1 MRAGILILNVF
12 AAIWA
17 CAALGSLHAPNWT
30 WLLPVA
36 VSAGLTTACLR
47 RVRVAPVPAQA
58 SRRMG
63 YVVGLWSAAEAI
75 LIAVAIAAAVR
86 LGAERLIG
94 PLVGIIVGL
103 HFLGLASTLPFR
115 AYYVTGLGLVAVG
128 VAAAVLPVA
137 APLVVTGFGAA
148 LLLWATSLWMGF
160 RSAA

>member
-17 CAALGSLHAPNWT
+17 CAALGSLHAPTWT
-30 WLLPVA
+30 WLLPAV
-36 VSAGLTTACLR
+36 VSAGLATACLR
-47 RVRVAPVPAQA
+47 RVTIAPVPAHA
-58 SRRMG
+58 RRRMG
-63 YVVGLWSAAEAI
+63 YVVGWWSAAEAI
-75 LIAVAIAAAVR
+75 LIAIAVAAAVR

-94 PLVGIIVGL
+94 PLAGIIVGL
-103 HFLGLASTLPFR
+103 HFVGLASALPFR

-128 VAAAVLPVA
+128 LAAAVLPVE